1 MLVLTNIPSL
11 KFLVLAEKF
20 FYGILPYGFI
30 LFVRKIAVCMM
41 RGVAGLRKF
50 IKYGTADM
58 FDDID
63 IETTT
68 FCNRRCS
75 YCPNSL
81 FDRGLKENEKL
92 MPEELFKKIIDQLKA
107 ANFRG
112 RISPH
117 LYGEPLLDK
126 RLPLFMEY
134 VHRKLPMSQIIIYT
148 NADYLDIHMLNDL
161 YDSGVKWYNIT
172 FHGELKEGVDRMRL
186 LMEYVKKNKMK
197 VYFYCQALNEFTPI
211 SSRAGLVKVKNIDS
225 DQGCIYPLT
234 INYKGDVLVCCND
247 YFGQAVFGNLEKES
261 IMDIWNKN
269 DFKKIRSELVKG
281 IYSLD
286 LCRKCVGYQGARQE
300 FNRANSQGKSYEN

>member
-81 FDRGLKENEKL
+81 FDRGLKENEK
-92 MPEELFKKIIDQLKA
+92 
-107 ANFRG
+107 
-112 RISPH
+112 
-117 LYGEPLLDK
+117 
-126 RLPLFMEY
+126 
-134 VHRKLPMSQIIIYT
+134 SQWSKSWS
-148 NADYLDIHMLNDL
+148 A
-161 YDSGVKWYNIT
+161 S
-172 FHGELKEGVDRMRL
+172 
-186 LMEYVKKNKMK
+186 
-197 VYFYCQALNEFTPI
+197 
-211 SSRAGLVKVKNIDS
+211 
-225 DQGCIYPLT
+225 
-234 INYKGDVLVCCND
+234 
-247 YFGQAVFGNLEKES
+247 
-261 IMDIWNKN
+261 
-269 DFKKIRSELVKG
+269 IRSRR
-281 IYSLD
+281 IFS
-286 LCRKCVGYQGARQE
+286 RSA
-300 FNRANSQGKSYEN
+300 KSVISDIVT